1 MDLQQVSVNCF
12 NFLAF
17 SRQRDALSC
26 FTSHEKT
33 VFFLFLTVRIN
44 FLLEPIVCLFFVSFC
59 LLFLPIVK
67 VDKLSPFKAKDVS
80 WKAYFRFIFIFT
92 QTVKPISSF
101 RLIEVEKQGMEK
113 LQCVKSD

>member
-1 MDLQQVSVNCF
+1 MQMDLQQVSVNCF

-67 VDKLSPFKAKDVS
+67 VDKLSPFKGERCELEGLFS
-80 WKAYFRFIFIFT
+80 FHFYFHT
-92 QTVKPISSF
+92 N
-101 RLIEVEKQGMEK
+101 
-113 LQCVKSD
+113 C